1 MKEYAMCHL
10 TEREYDGFL
19 LCLTFDSVLSYL
31 SHIEKEPVILNSNG
45 SLLIDQLLVTGNGK
59 NRFILFRFSHGKI
72 DISSARNISPDEYYK
87 RLSIK
92 LLQRNYDLL
101 QNSILTDQQR
111 NNIRQGIV
119 F

>member
-1 MKEYAMCHL
+1 MKEYVMCNL
-10 TEREYDGFL
+10 TEGEYDGFL

-31 SHIEKEPVILNSNG
+31 PNIEKEPVILNSNG
-45 SLLIDQLLVTGNGK
+45 LLLIDQLLVTGNGR
-59 NRFILFRFSHGKI
+59 NRFILFKFSHGKV
-72 DISSARNISPDEYYK
+72 DINSARNIVPDEYYK

-101 QNSILTDQQR
+101 DNSILTDQQR
-111 NNIRQGIV
+111 NDVRQGIA